1 MKGNSFGIRREWWAA
16 IGIIAVVFWIYTP
29 AFSAGYIWDDDVYV
43 AGNRNLQ
50 TAEGLKRVWLSPR
63 SSPQYYPLVFTSFW
77 IERQLFGDTA
87 VAHHAVNVLLHL
99 VNGLLLWAILRRLGV
114 AAAFVIAA
122 IFAVHPVHVESVAW
136 ITERKNVL
144 SGSFYLAA
152 GLCYLHAVGLPK
164 LTRDR
169 AGMVWDSRW
178 YAASLLL
185 FGCALLSKT
194 VTATLPV
201 VLLLVLW
208 WKRESLHV
216 SDVLRLAPFFA
227 LGLAAGVG
235 TAWLEVRHVGAAGE
249 DWSLNPQQ
257 RVLLAG
263 RVPWFYA
270 GKVLWPHPLMFIY
283 PRWRV
288 GASLSDVLYPCAL
301 LLSLAGFYAV
311 RRRIGV
317 GPLFAV
323 LFFIVTLFPAMG
335 FVDVYPM
342 RFSYVADH
350 FQYLASIGA
359 IALVVTAVDSIAKRH
374 GLRGT
379 AAFMAAICTIGL
391 AGLARVE
398 TAKYHDVETLWR
410 DTIAK
415 NPDAWI
421 AHNNLGNLRLQQ
433 RRWDDAERHF
443 SEALRVKP
451 NLAEAHNNL
460 GTALYAQGDTDG
472 AIHHYRSALDASP
485 KYAEAWNNL
494 GMALAAQQRYNAAVS
509 AYEAA
514 IGANPQ
520 SALARYNMGNVFLRK
535 NDLNAANA
543 QYAEAIRL
551 DPNSAMAHYNL
562 GLNLLIQGKIE
573 EANSHLARAFTLKPN
588 FAVGH
593 LQVGNTQLQQGRPAD
608 AVVSYTA
615 AIAAQPNYPE
625 AYCNL
630 ATARLQLDD
639 IEQAIADY
647 TQALRLRPGYRT
659 AEVGL
664 ARARGLR
671 RQ

>member
-1 MKGNSFGIRREWWAA
+1 MKSNSAGSRRQWLGAL
-16 IGIIAVVFWIYTP
+16 GIIALVCWTYAPVL
-29 AFSAGYIWDDDVYV
+29 SADYIWDDDAYV
-43 AGNRNLQ
+43 TENRNLQ
-50 TAEGLKRVWLSPR
+50 TAEGLKRVWFLPR
-63 SSPQYYPLVFTSFW
+63 SSPQYYPVVFTSFW
-77 IERQLFGDTA
+77 IERQAFGDTA
-87 VAHHAVNVLLHL
+87 AAHHAVNVFLHL
-99 VNGLLLWAILRRLGV
+99 VNALLLWAILRRLGV
-114 AAAFVIAA
+114 AAAFVIATL
-122 IFAVHPVHVESVAW
+122 FAVHPVHVESVAW

-144 SGSFYLAA
+144 SGSFYLAS
-152 GLCYLHAVGLPK
+152 GLCYFHAVGLPN
-164 LTRDR
+164 LTRER
-169 AGMVWDSRW
+169 AGIVWDWRW
-178 YAASLLL
+178 YAVSLFL

-194 VTATLPV
+194 VTATLPAA
-201 VLLLVLW
+201 LLLVLW
-208 WKRESLHV
+208 WKRESRHV
-216 SDVLRLAPFFA
+216 SDLLPLAPFFA
-227 LGLAAGVG
+227 LGLAAGLG

-249 DWSLNPQQ
+249 DWSLSPYQ

-270 GKVLWPHPLMFIY
+270 AKLLWPHSLTFIY
-283 PRWRV
+283 PRWLV
-288 GASLSDVLYPCAL
+288 DGSILDVLYPSAL
-301 LLSLAGFYAV
+301 LLCLGGLYAV

-317 GPLFAV
+317 GPLVAV
-323 LFFIVTLFPAMG
+323 LFFLVTLFPAMG

-350 FQYLASIGA
+350 FQYLASIGM
-359 IALVVTAVDSIAKRH
+359 IALVVTAGHSIATRH
-374 GLRGT
+374 GVRDK
-379 AAFMAAICTIGL
+379 AAFVATICTIAL
-391 AGLARVE
+391 AGLARGE
-398 TAKYHDVETLWR
+398 TSKYHDAETLWR

-460 GTALYAQGDTDG
+460 GTALYAQGNTND
-472 AIHHYRSALDASP
+472 AIRHYRSALDVRP

-494 GMALAAQQRYNAAVS
+494 GMALAAEQRYDAAVS
-509 AYEAA
+509 AYKAA
-514 IGANPQ
+514 IDANPQ

-543 QYAEAIRL
+543 QYAEAISL

-562 GLNLLIQGKIE
+562 GLNLLIQGKIN
-573 EANSHLARAFTLKPN
+573 EANSHLTRAFELKPN

-593 LQVGNTQLQQGRPAD
+593 LQVGNTHLQQGRPAD
-608 AVVSYTA
+608 AVASYTA

-630 ATARLQLDD
+630 ATARLQLGE
-639 IEQAIADY
+639 IEQAIAAY
-647 TQALRLRPGYRT
+647 MQALRLRPGYRT

-664 ARARGLR
+664 AHAQGLR
-671 RQ
+671 RE

>member
-1 MKGNSFGIRREWWAA
+1 MKSSGRIQREWWTA
-16 IGIIAVVFWIYTP
+16 IGIMAVVLWIYAP
-29 AFSAGYIWDDDVYV
+29 LLSAGYIWDDDAYV
-43 AGNRNLQ
+43 TENRNLQ
-50 TAEGLKRVWLSPR
+50 TAEGLKRIWVSPR

-77 IERQLFGDTA
+77 IEQQVFGDTA
-87 VAHHAVNVLLHL
+87 TAHHASNVFLHL
-99 VNGLLLWAILRRLGV
+99 VNAVLLWAILRRLGV

-122 IFAVHPVHVESVAW
+122 MFAVHPVHVESVAW

-144 SGSFYLAA
+144 SGSFYLAS
-152 GLCYLHAVGLPK
+152 GLCYLHAVAVSNL
-164 LTRDR
+164 RRER
-169 AGMVWDSRW
+169 AGIVGDWRW

-194 VTATLPV
+194 VTATLPA

-208 WKRESLHV
+208 WKRESRHV
-216 SDVLRLAPFFA
+216 SDVLPLAPFFA
-227 LGLAAGVG
+227 LGLAAGLG

-249 DWSLNPQQ
+249 DWSLNPYQ

-270 GKVLWPHPLMFIY
+270 AKLLWPHSLTFIY
-283 PRWRV
+283 PRWLV
-288 GASLSDVLYPCAL
+288 DGSILDVLYPSAL
-301 LLSLAGFYAV
+301 LLCLGGLYAV

-317 GPLFAV
+317 GPLVAG
-323 LFFIVTLFPAMG
+323 LFFVVTLFPAMG

-350 FQYLASIGA
+350 FQYLASIGM
-359 IALVVTAVDSIAKRH
+359 IALVVTAVHSIATRH
-374 GLRGT
+374 GVRDK
-379 AAFMAAICTIGL
+379 AAFVAAICTIAL
-391 AGLARVE
+391 AGLARGE
-398 TAKYHDVETLWR
+398 TSKYHDAETLWR

-460 GTALYAQGDTDG
+460 GTALYAQGNTND
-472 AIHHYRSALDASP
+472 AIRHYRSALDVRP

-494 GMALAAQQRYNAAVS
+494 GMALAAQQRYDAAVS
-509 AYEAA
+509 AYKAA
-514 IGANPQ
+514 IDANPR

-562 GLNLLIQGKIE
+562 GLNLLIQGKIN
-573 EANSHLARAFTLKPN
+573 EANSHLARAFELKPN

-593 LQVGNTQLQQGRPAD
+593 LQVGNTHLQQGRPAD
-608 AVVSYTA
+608 AVASYTA

-630 ATARLQLDD
+630 ATARLQLGE
-639 IEQAIADY
+639 IEQAIAAY

-664 ARARGLR
+664 AHAQGLR
-671 RQ
+671 RE

>member
-1 MKGNSFGIRREWWAA
+1 VKRNSAGIRRQPLGAL
-16 IGIIAVVFWIYTP
+16 GLIALVLWTYAPVL
-29 AFSAGYIWDDDVYV
+29 SAGYIWDDDAYV
-43 AGNRNLQ
+43 TENRNLQ
-50 TAEGLKRVWLSPR
+50 TAEGLKRIWFAPH

-77 IERQLFGDTA
+77 IERQVFGDA
-87 VAHHAVNVLLHL
+87 AAAHHAVNVFLHL
-99 VNGLLLWAILRRLGV
+99 VNALLLWAVLRRLGV

-144 SGSFYLAA
+144 SGSFYLASA
-152 GLCYLHAVGLPK
+152 LCYFHAVGLPT
-164 LTRDR
+164 LTRER
-169 AGMVWDSRW
+169 AGIVWDWRW
-178 YAASLLL
+178 YAASVLL

-194 VTATLPV
+194 VTATLPA

-208 WKRESLHV
+208 WKREPRHV
-216 SDVLRLAPFFA
+216 SDFLPLVPFFA
-227 LGLAAGVG
+227 LGLAAGLG

-249 DWSLNPQQ
+249 DWSLNPYQ

-270 GKVLWPHPLMFIY
+270 GKVLWPPMLMFIY

-288 GASLSDVLYPCAL
+288 DGSLSDVLYPSAL
-301 LLSLAGFYAV
+301 LLCLGGLYAM
-311 RRRIGV
+311 RRRIGL
-317 GPLFAV
+317 GPLVAM

-335 FVDVYPM
+335 IVDVYPM

-350 FQYLASIGA
+350 FQYLASIGV
-359 IALVVTAVDSIAKRH
+359 IAVVVTAVASIAH
-374 GLRGT
+374 QYGFRGT
-379 AAFMAAICTIGL
+379 AVFMAAICSIAL
-391 AGLARVE
+391 AGLARGE
-398 TAKYHDVETLWR
+398 TAKYHDVEALWR
-410 DTIAK
+410 DTLAK

-433 RRWDDAERHF
+433 RRWEDAARHF
-443 SEALRVKP
+443 SEALRLKP

-460 GTALYAQGDTDG
+460 GTALYGQGDMDG
-472 AIHHYRSALDASP
+472 AIRQYRAALERSP

-494 GMALAAQQRYNAAVS
+494 GMALAAQQRYEAAIS

-514 IGANPQ
+514 IGANPR
-520 SALARYNMGNVFLRK
+520 SALARYNMGNVFVRRREL
-535 NDLNAANA
+535 DAANA

-551 DPNSAMAHYNL
+551 DPDSAMAHYNL
-562 GLNLLIQGKIE
+562 GLNLLIQGKIDD
-573 EANSHLARAFTLKPN
+573 ANVHLARAFTLKPN

-593 LQVGNTQLQQGRPAD
+593 LQVGNTHVQQGRPAD
-608 AVVSYTA
+608 AVASYTA
-615 AIAAQPNYPE
+615 AIEAQPNYPE
-625 AYCNL
+625 AYCNR
-630 ATARLQLDD
+630 ATARVQLED

-664 ARARGLR
+664 ARAQGLR